1 MEWIFPVSVRKN
13 RDLEFTDEPKI
24 SILLF
29 ATFVLQFEYMQAKIV
44 LITGATSGIG
54 LETARILHAKGYS
67 IIATGRRQER
77 LDALVSE
84 FNSERILTCCF
95 DVRNRQELSKKIQSL
110 PEQWQAIDVLIN
122 NAGNAHGMEP
132 FQNGHWSD
140 WEAMIDINIKGLVAV
155 TESIL
160 PFMLARKSGHIINV
174 SSIAG
179 DQAYPNGSLYCAS
192 KSAVSMIT
200 ECLRIDLNA
209 EGIKISEI
217 KPGMVET
224 EFSLVRFKGD
234 QERASNVYKGVTPLS
249 GKDVAEVI
257 AFMVE
262 APKHVNIAEILLL
275 PLDQAST
282 TVFNR
287 KTR

>member
-1 MEWIFPVSVRKN
+1 
-13 RDLEFTDEPKI
+13 
-24 SILLF
+24 
-29 ATFVLQFEYMQAKIV
+29 MQTKTA

-77 LDALVSE
+77 LDALKSE
-84 FNSERILTCCF
+84 FSNERIFTCCF
-95 DVRNRQELSKKIQSL
+95 DVRNREELQSQIQSL
-110 PEQWQAIDVLIN
+110 PEEWKAIDVLIN

-132 FQNGHWSD
+132 FQEGNWTD

-155 TESIL
+155 TEAVL
-160 PFMLARKSGHIINV
+160 PLMLARKSGHIINV

-179 DQAYPNGSLYCAS
+179 DQAYPKGSLYCAS

-209 EGIKISEI
+209 EGIKVSEI

-234 QERASNVYKGVTPLS
+234 QSRAESVYKGVTPLS

-257 AFMVE
+257 VYMVE
-262 APKHVNIAEILLL
+262 APKHVNIAEVLLM

-287 KTR
+287 KTV

>member
-1 MEWIFPVSVRKN
+1 MSRK
-13 RDLEFTDEPKI
+13 T
-24 SILLF
+24 
-29 ATFVLQFEYMQAKIV
+29 A

-54 LETARILHAKGYS
+54 LETARILHQKGYH
-67 IIATGRRQER
+67 IIGTGRRKDR
-77 LDALVSE
+77 LENLEAE
-84 FNSERILTCCF
+84 FKCERILTLCF
-95 DVRNRQELSKKIQSL
+95 DVRNRTELRSLIQSV
-110 PEQWQAIDVLIN
+110 PEEWKAIDVLIN

-132 FQNGHWSD
+132 FQDGSWQD
-140 WEAMIDINIKGLVAV
+140 WEAMIDINIKGLIAV
-155 TESIL
+155 TEVVL
-160 PFMLARKSGHIINV
+160 PFMLARKSGHILNIG
-174 SSIAG
+174 SIAG
-179 DQAYPNGSLYCAS
+179 DQAYAKGSLYCAS

-209 EGIKISEI
+209 EGIKVSEI

-234 QERASNVYKGVTPLS
+234 EQRVKQVYNGVTPLT

-257 AFMVE
+257 VYMLE
-262 APKHVNIAEILLL
+262 APKHVNIAEVLLM

-287 KTR
+287 KVDS